1 MMNPENIVFAPIL
14 LPLIGSALAYC
25 SKAFFRGRGSKTVE
39 YIGVFIGLALPW
51 AVFLYTAP
59 LVFAGHHIE
68 GVIGNWGSEIGIR
81 FRFDGLV
88 WLVNILGFSLGGAAW
103 VYSLG
108 AGPKGPVFSA
118 VFLIQTAALA
128 ATIMTADLFNLF
140 VSLEVLGIASY
151 VLIASSQK
159 AGSALASFSYLM
171 VSAAAMVFFL
181 IGLYGLYRLTGT
193 LSYEGIAAGL
203 KMLPDGG
210 GTAAI
215 VSFALIVAAVAI
227 RVAVMPLY
235 GWLPDSHALAPHA
248 ISAVLSGVLIKT
260 PLFALSRIMMVVPAG
275 GSAGRLL
282 GYAGA
287 ATALI
292 AVVIALSQKDAKR
305 LLAYHSVSQIGYVV
319 GAWGAAIH
327 VGIQTPAGVLLMSA
341 AFLHAFYHALFKGL
355 LFLSVGSV
363 IDSSGE
369 RNVYV
374 LRRAG
379 RFLRKAGERV
389 PVTLV
394 CFAVG
399 ALAISAVPPFNG
411 YASKTAVTYALKGTL
426 HYYLLTAA
434 AVGTVASFIKLSR
447 IFWPGKKEGGAG
459 LLAAVPGSAAAARS
473 ASGSAASA
481 AAPEASRLRET
492 SPRPGAGRL
501 PMTLSM
507 GFLAL
512 MCILGGAAASRVFAF
527 VYRLLDTAGPV
538 GAAAAAGSAASDPV
552 SLQFFSADNL
562 LKTVYITAGGIVLFF
577 AAVSRPGSKVLKAV
591 RERPRNFQ
599 GLFVSF
605 SLGLAVL
612 VLWMLL

>member
-1 MMNPENIVFAPIL
+1 MSPENIVFAPVL
-14 LPLIGSALAYC
+14 LPLIGSAFAYC
-25 SKAFFRGRGSKTVE
+25 SKAFFRGRTSTAVE

-59 LVFAGHHIE
+59 IVFAGQSIE
-68 GVIGNWGSEIGIR
+68 GVVGNWYSGIGIR
-81 FRFDGLV
+81 FRFDGLA

-103 VYSLG
+103 IYSLS
-108 AGPKGPVFSA
+108 AGPRGPVFSA

-128 ATIMTADLFNLF
+128 AAIMTADLFNLF
-140 VSLEVLGIASY
+140 VCLEILGIASY

-159 AGSALASFSYLM
+159 AGAALASFSYLM

-181 IGLYGLYRLTGT
+181 VGLYGLYRLTGN

-203 KMLPDGG
+203 KTLPDGG
-210 GTAAI
+210 GTAAV

-235 GWLPDSHALAPHA
+235 GWLPDAHALAPHA

-260 PLFALSRIMMVVPAG
+260 PLFALSRIMLIVPRG
-275 GSAGRLL
+275 GSVGRLL

-287 ATALI
+287 ATALV

-327 VGIQTPAGVLLMSA
+327 AGIHTPAGVLLMSA

-355 LFLSVGSV
+355 LFLSVGSA

-379 RFLRKAGERV
+379 KYLRAAGERL

-394 CFAVG
+394 CFAIG

-411 YASKTAVTYALKGTL
+411 YASKTAVTYALKGSV

-447 IFWPGKKEGGAG
+447 IFWPERKRGGKRS
-459 LLAAVPGSAAAARS
+459 VPAAAASGTGRAVS
-473 ASGSAASA
+473 AS
-481 AAPEASRLRET
+481 APARGGL
-492 SPRPGAGRL
+492 PGTGRL
-501 PMTLSM
+501 PLTLSM
-507 GFLAL
+507 GFLGL
-512 MCILGGAAASRVFAF
+512 LCIAGGAAASRIFSF
-527 VYRLLDTAGPV
+527 VYRLLG
-538 GAAAAAGSAASDPV
+538 GAAGAAGAADPV
-552 SLQFFSADNL
+552 FFSADNL
-562 LKTVYITAGGIVLFF
+562 LKTLYITAGGVVLFF
-577 AAVSRPGSKVLKAV
+577 AAVSGPGSKVLELV

-612 VLWMLL
+612 VLWLLV

>member
-1 MMNPENIVFAPIL
+1 MRPDNIVFAPIW
-14 LPLIGSALAYC
+14 LPLIGSAVAFC
-25 SKAFFRGRGSKTVE
+25 SKAFFRERGSKTVE

-59 LVFAGHHIE
+59 LVLAGHSIE
-68 GVIGNWGSEIGIR
+68 GVIGNWYSGIGIR
-81 FRFDGLV
+81 FRFDGLA

-103 VYSLG
+103 IYSLG
-108 AGPKGPVFSA
+108 AGPRGPVFSA
-118 VFLIQTAALA
+118 VFLIQTSALA
-128 ATIMTADLFNLF
+128 ATIMTADLFNLY

-151 VLIASSQK
+151 VLVASSEK
-159 AGSALASFSYLM
+159 GGAALASFSYLM

-181 IGLYGLYRLTGT
+181 AGLYGLYRLTGS
-193 LSYEGIAAGL
+193 LSYEGIGAGL
-203 KMLPDGG
+203 EALPEGG
-210 GTAAI
+210 GPAAL

-235 GWLPDSHALAPHA
+235 GWLPDAHALAPHA

-260 PLFALSRIMMVVPAG
+260 PLFALSRIMLIVPAG

-287 ATALI
+287 ATALV

-305 LLAYHSVSQIGYVV
+305 LLAYHSISQIGYVV
-319 GAWGAAIH
+319 SAWGAAIY
-327 VGIQTPAGVLLMSA
+327 VGTHTPAGVLLMSA

-355 LFLSVGSV
+355 LFLSVGSA

-379 RFLRKAGERV
+379 RYLKGAGERV

-394 CFAVG
+394 CFAIG

-411 YASKTAVTYALKGTL
+411 YASKTAVTYALKGSI
-426 HYYLLTAA
+426 HSYLLTAA
-434 AVGTVASFIKLSR
+434 AVGTVASFIKMSR
-447 IFWPGKKEGGAG
+447 IFWPGGKGEGAEA
-459 LLAAVPGSAAAARS
+459 LYAETLRAARPEVS
-473 ASGSAASA
+473 RT
-481 AAPEASRLRET
+481 PEA
-492 SPRPGAGRL
+492 SPRPGTGRL
-501 PMTLSM
+501 SLTLSM
-507 GFLAL
+507 GFLGL
-512 MCILGGAAASRVFAF
+512 LCIAGGAAASRIFSF
-527 VYRLLDTAGPV
+527 VHRLLAGTGGAADTA
-538 GAAAAAGSAASDPV
+538 PV
-552 SLQFFSADNL
+552 SLAFFSTDNL
-562 LKTVYITAGGIVLFF
+562 LKTAYITAGGIALFF
-577 AAVSRPGSKVLKAV
+577 AATSRPGSKVLTRI
-591 RERPRNFQ
+591 RERPRSFQ

-612 VLWMLL
+612 ILWLLL

>member
-1 MMNPENIVFAPIL
+1 MSPDNIVFAPVL

-25 SKAFFRGRGSKTVE
+25 SKAFFRGTGSKTVE

-59 LVFAGHHIE
+59 LVFAGQSIE
-68 GVIGNWGSEIGIR
+68 GVVGNWYSGIGIR
-81 FRFDGLV
+81 FRFDGLA
-88 WLVNILGFSLGGAAW
+88 WLVNVLGFSLGGAAW
-103 VYSLG
+103 VYSLS

-140 VSLEVLGIASY
+140 VCLEVLGIASY
-151 VLIASSQK
+151 VLVASSKK
-159 AGSALASFSYLM
+159 AGAALASFSYLM

-203 KMLPDGG
+203 QALPDAGG
-210 GTAAI
+210 AAAI

-235 GWLPDSHALAPHA
+235 GWLPDTHALAPHA
-248 ISAVLSGVLIKT
+248 VSAVLSGVLIKT
-260 PLFALSRIMMVVPAG
+260 PLFALSRVMLIVPAG
-275 GSAGRLL
+275 GGAGRLL

-287 ATALI
+287 ATALV

-305 LLAYHSVSQIGYVV
+305 LLAYHSISQIGYVV
-319 GAWGAAIH
+319 SAWGAAIYA
-327 VGIQTPAGVLLMSA
+327 GIHTPAGVLLMSA

-355 LFLSVGSV
+355 LFLSVGSA

-369 RNVYV
+369 RNVYT

-379 RFLRKAGERV
+379 SYLKGAGERV

-411 YASKTAVTYALKGTL
+411 YASKTAVTSALKGSV

-447 IFWPGKKEGGAG
+447 IFWPGKKGGGTGA
-459 LLAAVPGSAAAARS
+459 LP
-473 ASGSAASA
+473 
-481 AAPEASRLRET
+481 AAPRKLSGG
-492 SPRPGAGRL
+492 PGAGRL
-501 PMTLSM
+501 PLTLSM
-507 GFLAL
+507 TFLGSL
-512 MCILGGAAASRVFAF
+512 CILGGAAASRVFSF
-527 VYRLLDTAGPV
+527 VHRLLDTAG
-538 GAAAAAGSAASDPV
+538 AADTAALSPA
-552 SLQFFSADNL
+552 FFSPENL
-562 LKTVYITAGGIVLFF
+562 MKTVYISAGGIVLFF
-577 AAVSRPGSKVLKAV
+577 AVSSRPGSKLLKAV

-605 SLGLAVL
+605 SLGVAVL
-612 VLWMLL
+612 VLWLLL